1 MTHPNQFVCR
11 RSFSLDKLLPAEP
24 FPFLLSFLA
33 QVSNFGGT
41 APRFLPVLEAIRM
54 ESSEM
59 ISYLLLVFWHS
70 RSINFFD
77 VFRFS
82 SEI

>member
-1 MTHPNQFVCR
+1 VTHPNQFVCR

-33 QVSNFGGT
+33 QVSNLGGT
-41 APRFLPVLEAIRM
+41 APRFLPVLEAIQM
-54 ESSEM
+54 ESNEM
-59 ISYLLLVFWHS
+59 ICYPLLAFWHS
-70 RSINFFD
+70 QSTNFFD
-77 VFRFS
+77 VFHFS